1 MKKKIL
7 TIALAGLMAASLAAC
22 GGSKTT
28 ETKANESSAT
38 SESVADSKSEG
49 SADASQIK
57 TVEAGKLLVATNAEF
72 PPYEYHDGDKIVG
85 IDMDIADAIAKK
97 LGLEVKVEDIAFD
110 SVILEVTSG
119 KADIGIAGMTVTDER
134 KQNVDFSDSYATG
147 TQVIIVKEDSE
158 IKSAA
163 DLEGKSIGVQLG
175 TTGDIM
181 ATDIK
186 DSKVEQYNKGMDAVQ
201 ALSQG
206 KIDAVIIDSEPAK
219 FYEKEVSGLKI
230 LDEAFAV
237 EDYAIALKK
246 GNTALQ
252 SKINEALKE
261 LKAEGKIDEII
272 GKYIKA
278 E

>member
-110 SVILEVTSG
+110 SVILEVT
-119 KADIGIAGMTVTDER
+119 
-134 KQNVDFSDSYATG
+134 
-147 TQVIIVKEDSE
+147 
-158 IKSAA
+158 
-163 DLEGKSIGVQLG
+163 
-175 TTGDIM
+175 
-181 ATDIK
+181 
-186 DSKVEQYNKGMDAVQ
+186 
-201 ALSQG
+201 
-206 KIDAVIIDSEPAK
+206 
-219 FYEKEVSGLKI
+219 
-230 LDEAFAV
+230 
-237 EDYAIALKK
+237 
-246 GNTALQ
+246 
-252 SKINEALKE
+252 
-261 LKAEGKIDEII
+261 
-272 GKYIKA
+272 
-278 E
+278 